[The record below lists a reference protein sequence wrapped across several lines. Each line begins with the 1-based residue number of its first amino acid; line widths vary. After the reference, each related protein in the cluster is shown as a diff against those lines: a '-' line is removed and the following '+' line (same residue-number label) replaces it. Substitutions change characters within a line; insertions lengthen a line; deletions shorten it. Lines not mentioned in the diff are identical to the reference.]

1 MKQILAVTMFNIRSI
16 PARWGI
22 SSVVIVGTAGVVGVL
37 VAIFAMAAGIT
48 SVLTKSAAED
58 RALVLRTGASGE
70 MSSNINMEQ
79 RAVVGAIE
87 GIELAAPEL
96 YVVADIPKRDT
107 GLPANVIVR
116 GVTELSFEL
125 RPEIKIESGRTFL
138 PGRNELIVGEKAVAE
153 FAGVEVGDAIEIRG
167 AEWEIV
173 GIFSADGAAY
183 ESELWVDLAIGQS
196 AWRRGQSITSVRLQ
210 LESPAAFE
218 AVQEIIDEDKRLNLT
233 IVEETEFY
241 ANQTEG
247 ATQVIRV
254 FGLAVAVIMSIGAI
268 FAALNTMYAAVA
280 SRTFE
285 IATLRAMGFSGGS
298 VVVSVMVEAV
308 FLSLLGGLLGAAFS
322 YVVFNGFTVSTLNQA
337 AFSQLAFEFEVTL
350 ALVGYGLVIALCLGL
365 FGGLFPAVRAALQPV
380 TVALQ
385 RE

>member
-1 MKQILAVTMFNIRSI
+1 
-16 PARWGI
+16 
-22 SSVVIVGTAGVVGVL
+22 
-37 VAIFAMAAGIT
+37 
-48 SVLTKSAAED
+48 
-58 RALVLRTGASGE
+58 
-70 MSSNINMEQ
+70 
-79 RAVVGAIE
+79 
-87 GIELAAPEL
+87 
-96 YVVADIPKRDT
+96 
-107 GLPANVIVR
+107 
-116 GVTELSFEL
+116 
-125 RPEIKIESGRTFL
+125 
-138 PGRNELIVGEKAVAE
+138 
-153 FAGVEVGDAIEIRG
+153 
-167 AEWEIV
+167 
-173 GIFSADGAAY
+173 
-183 ESELWVDLAIGQS
+183 
-196 AWRRGQSITSVRLQ
+196 
-210 LESPAAFE
+210 
-218 AVQEIIDEDKRLNLT
+218 
-233 IVEETEFY
+233 
-241 ANQTEG
+241 
-247 ATQVIRV
+247 
-254 FGLAVAVIMSIGAI
+254 MSIGAI

>member
-79 RAVVGAIE
+79 CAVVGAIE

-218 AVQEIIDEDKRLNLT
+218 VVQEIIDEDKRLNLT
-233 IVEETEFY
+233 IVGETEFY

>member
-196 AWRRGQSITSVRLQ
+196 AWRSAARPLLPFDCNWSRLRR
-210 LESPAAFE
+210 LKLF
-218 AVQEIIDEDKRLNLT
+218 KRSLT
-233 IVEETEFY
+233 KT
-241 ANQTEG
+241 N
-247 ATQVIRV
+247 
-254 FGLAVAVIMSIGAI
+254 
-268 FAALNTMYAAVA
+268 A
-280 SRTFE
+280 ST
-285 IATLRAMGFSGGS
+285 
-298 VVVSVMVEAV
+298 
-308 FLSLLGGLLGAAFS
+308 
-322 YVVFNGFTVSTLNQA
+322 
-337 AFSQLAFEFEVTL
+337 
-350 ALVGYGLVIALCLGL
+350 
-365 FGGLFPAVRAALQPV
+365 
-380 TVALQ
+380 
-385 RE
+385 

>member
-125 RPEIKIESGRTFL
+125 RPEIKIESGRTFS
-138 PGRNELIVGEKAVAE
+138 PGRNELIAGEKAVAE

-233 IVEETEFY
+233 IVGETEFY